1 MKNTGKRTITI
12 LLTLVM
18 AITILLGNGIEA
30 RADEYFLRFDD
41 LKGHELKSG
50 DVIIPDDAFTWFY
63 FTFYDGNDGS
73 ISVTIKMRCTERHTI
88 QTSYSDGN
96 GKTVRTNAK
105 WKCVKL
111 GPFPSS
117 PSYLVLQGEHYDPQT
132 EEKKPESTSPKEATN
147 QLNVAA
153 QPEIA
158 EAPEEVHLCNM
169 EWVTTKEPSVGED
182 GEECY
187 RCSSC
192 GRTEQK
198 MPIPG
203 AVAYV
208 KDLYGYIKDAAEN
221 GLVTYDAKTNTAISD
236 YIIQKMAER
245 RDVTTVISF
254 EYKGEKYQ
262 ITFSPEADY
271 DALLND
277 EEQFY
282 GYLGLSGY
290 KGITVEK
297 LSAS

>member
-1 MKNTGKRTITI
+1 MKNTGKRIITT
-12 LLTLVM
+12 LLAIMMT
-18 AITILLGNGIEA
+18 ITILLGNGIEA
-30 RADEYFLRFDD
+30 RAANYSADDD
-41 LKGHELKSG
+41 LRGKVFEIG
-50 DVIIPDDAFTWFY
+50 DEINTMMRAACDLE
-63 FTFYDGNDGS
+63 FYDGNDPS
-73 ISVTIKMRCTERHTI
+73 ISVTIVVGSCERHTL
-88 QTSYSDGN
+88 QASYSDGN
-96 GKTVRTNAK
+96 GNTVRTNAK
-105 WKCVKL
+105 WTCIAHGTSIVRL
-111 GPFPSS
+111 R
-117 PSYLVLQGEHYDPQT
+117 GEKYDPQT
-132 EEKKPESTSPKEATN
+132 EEKKPESTPRKEVEDH
-147 QLNVAA
+147 VAD
-153 QPEIA
+153 QPEIVV
-158 EAPEEVHLCNM
+158 APEEVHLCNM

-203 AVAYV
+203 AVAHV
-208 KDLYGYIKDAAEN
+208 KDFCGFIKDAPEN
-221 GLVTYDAKTNTAISD
+221 GLVTYDANTNTAISD
-236 YIIQKMAER
+236 YILQKMAER

-254 EYKGEKYQ
+254 EYKGEKYR

-297 LSAS
+297 VDPQS

>member
-1 MKNTGKRTITI
+1 MKNKGKRIITT
-12 LLTLVM
+12 LLAAVM
-18 AITILLGNGIEA
+18 IITALLGNGIEA
-30 RADEYFLRFDD
+30 RAADYSIKNSLLDYEF
-41 LKGHELKSG
+41 KVG
-50 DVIIPDDAFTWFY
+50 DVIIPDENSPYCFLN
-63 FTFYDGNDGS
+63 FYDVNDPG
-73 ISVTIKMRCTERHTI
+73 IIITIGIDVTERYTI
-88 QTSYSDGN
+88 RESYSDGKN
-96 GKTVRTNAK
+96 TVRTNAK
-105 WKCVKL
+105 WKCVKQ
-111 GPFPSS
+111 GPTF
-117 PSYLVLQGEHYDPQT
+117 LTLEGEPYIPQT
-132 EEKKPESTSPKEATN
+132 EEKKPESTPPKEVEA
-147 QLNVAA
+147 QPIVAD

-158 EAPEEVHLCNM
+158 EEVHLCNM

-187 RCSSC
+187 RCSFC

-297 LSAS
+297 ADPQS

>member
-1 MKNTGKRTITI
+1 MKNKGKRIITT
-12 LLTLVM
+12 LLAAVM
-18 AITILLGNGIEA
+18 IITALLGNGIEA
-30 RADEYFLRFDD
+30 RAKDYFVENNLLGYEF
-41 LKGHELKSG
+41 KVG
-50 DVIIPDDAFTWFY
+50 DVIIPDEKSPYY
-63 FTFYDGNDGS
+63 FLTFHDVDDYN
-73 ISVTIKMRCTERHTI
+73 ILITIGIDERHTI
-88 QTSYSDGN
+88 RESYSDGKN
-96 GKTVRTNAK
+96 TVRTNAK
-105 WKCVKL
+105 WKCVR
-111 GPFPSS
+111 
-117 PSYLVLQGEHYDPQT
+117 QGSTFLTLEGEKYDPQT
-132 EEKKPESTSPKEATN
+132 EEKKPESAPPKEVE
-147 QLNVAA
+147 QPIAA
-153 QPEIA
+153 DQPEIA
-158 EAPEEVHLCNM
+158 EEVHLCNM

-236 YIIQKMAER
+236 YILQKMAER

-297 LSAS
+297 VDPQS

>member
-1 MKNTGKRTITI
+1 MRNTGKRIITTS
-12 LLTLVM
+12 LAAVM
-18 AITILLGNGIEA
+18 IITALLGNGIEA
-30 RADEYFLRFDD
+30 GAADYSIKNSLLDYEF
-41 LKGHELKSG
+41 KVG
-50 DVIIPDDAFTWFY
+50 DVIIPDENSPYCFLN
-63 FTFYDGNDGS
+63 FYDVNDPG
-73 ISVTIKMRCTERHTI
+73 IIITIGIDVTERYTI
-88 QTSYSDGN
+88 RESYSDGKN
-96 GKTVRTNAK
+96 TVRTNAK
-105 WKCVKL
+105 WKCVKQ
-111 GPFPSS
+111 GPTF
-117 PSYLVLQGEHYDPQT
+117 LTLKGEPYIPQT
-132 EEKKPESTSPKEATN
+132 EEKKPESTPPKEVTN
-147 QLNVAA
+147 QPDVED

-158 EAPEEVHLCNM
+158 EEVHLCNM

-187 RCSSC
+187 RCSFC

-290 KGITVEK
+290 EGITVEK
-297 LSAS
+297 VDPQF

>member
-1 MKNTGKRTITI
+1 MRNTGKRIITTS
-12 LLTLVM
+12 LAAVM
-18 AITILLGNGIEA
+18 IITALLGNGIEA
-30 RADEYFLRFDD
+30 RAKDYFVENNLLGYEF
-41 LKGHELKSG
+41 KVG
-50 DVIIPDDAFTWFY
+50 DVIIPDEKSPYY
-63 FTFYDGNDGS
+63 FLTFHDVDDYN
-73 ISVTIKMRCTERHTI
+73 ILITIGIDERHTI
-88 QTSYSDGN
+88 RESYSDGKN
-96 GKTVRTNAK
+96 TVRTNAK
-105 WKCVKL
+105 WKCVKQ
-111 GPFPSS
+111 GPTF
-117 PSYLVLQGEHYDPQT
+117 LTLEGEPYIPQT
-132 EEKKPESTSPKEATN
+132 EEKKPESTSRKEVTN
-147 QLNVAA
+147 QPDVED
-153 QPEIA
+153 QPEIVV
-158 EAPEEVHLCNM
+158 APEEVHLCNM

-208 KDLYGYIKDAAEN
+208 NDLYGFIKDAAEN

-236 YIIQKMAER
+236 YIIQTMAER

-254 EYKGEKYQ
+254 EYKGEKYR

-290 KGITVEK
+290 EGITVEK
-297 LSAS
+297 VDPQS

>member
-18 AITILLGNGIEA
+18 TITILLGNGIEA
-30 RADEYFLRFDD
+30 RAAEYSLKDENVMD
-41 LKGHELKSG
+41 HEFESG
-50 DVIIPDDAFTWFY
+50 DVIIPDEGVSWFY
-63 FTFYDGNDGS
+63 FTFYDGNDGR
-73 ISVTIKMRCTERHTI
+73 ISVTIRMKCTERHTI
-88 QTSYSDGN
+88 QTSYKNEKNEIVGT
-96 GKTVRTNAK
+96 GAK
-105 WKCVKL
+105 WICTDRGSTHL
-111 GPFPSS
+111 N
-117 PSYLVLQGEHYDPQT
+117 LRGERYIPLT
-132 EEKKPESTSPKEATN
+132 EETKPETTSPKGATN
-147 QLNVAA
+147 QPNVAD

-187 RCSSC
+187 RCSFC

-208 KDLYGYIKDAAEN
+208 KDLYGFIKDAAEN

-236 YIIQKMAER
+236 YILQKMAER

-297 LSAS
+297 VDPQS

>member
-1 MKNTGKRTITI
+1 MKNTRKRTITI

-30 RADEYFLRFDD
+30 RADEYFLKFDD

-50 DVIIPDDAFTWFY
+50 DVIIADDRFEESSL
-63 FTFYDGNDGS
+63 TFYDGNNDSLS
-73 ISVTIKMRCTERHTI
+73 IKIKIKRTERHTI

-96 GKTVRTNAK
+96 GKTVKTNAK
-105 WKCVKL
+105 WKCVSLLPTYISNSFTLK
-111 GPFPSS
+111 
-117 PSYLVLQGEHYDPQT
+117 GEPYIPQT
-132 EEKKPESTSPKEATN
+132 EEKKPESTPPKEVTN
-147 QLNVAA
+147 QPNVED

-158 EAPEEVHLCNM
+158 EEVHLCNM

-208 KDLYGYIKDAAEN
+208 KDLYGFIKDAAEN

-236 YIIQKMAER
+236 YILQKMAER

-254 EYKGEKYQ
+254 EYKGEKYR

-297 LSAS
+297 MDPQF

>member
-1 MKNTGKRTITI
+1 MRNTGKRIITTS
-12 LLTLVM
+12 LAAVM
-18 AITILLGNGIEA
+18 IITALLGNGIEV
-30 RADEYFLRFDD
+30 RAADYSIKNSLLDYEF
-41 LKGHELKSG
+41 KVG
-50 DVIIPDDAFTWFY
+50 DVIIPDENSPYCFLN
-63 FTFYDGNDGS
+63 FYDVNDPG
-73 ISVTIKMRCTERHTI
+73 IIITIGIDVTERYTI
-88 QTSYSDGN
+88 RESYSDGKN
-96 GKTVRTNAK
+96 TVRTNAK
-105 WKCVKL
+105 WKCVKQ
-111 GPFPSS
+111 GPTF
-117 PSYLVLQGEHYDPQT
+117 LTLEGEPYIPQT
-132 EEKKPESTSPKEATN
+132 EEKKPESTPPKEVEA
-147 QLNVAA
+147 QPIVAD

-158 EAPEEVHLCNM
+158 EEVHLCNM

-187 RCSSC
+187 RCSFC

-208 KDLYGYIKDAAEN
+208 KDLYGFIKDAAEN
-221 GLVTYDAKTNTAISD
+221 GLVTYDAKTNTAIYD
-236 YIIQKMAER
+236 YILQKMAER

-254 EYKGEKYQ
+254 EYKGEKYR

-297 LSAS
+297 ADPQS

>member
-1 MKNTGKRTITI
+1 MKNKGKRIITT
-12 LLTLVM
+12 LLAAVM
-18 AITILLGNGIEA
+18 IITALLGNGIEA
-30 RADEYFLRFDD
+30 RAADYSIKNSLLDYEF
-41 LKGHELKSG
+41 KVG
-50 DVIIPDDAFTWFY
+50 DVIIPDENSPYCFLN
-63 FTFYDGNDGS
+63 FYDVNDPG
-73 ISVTIKMRCTERHTI
+73 IIITIVIDVTERHTI
-88 QTSYSDGN
+88 RESYSDGKN
-96 GKTVRTNAK
+96 TVRTNAK
-105 WKCVKL
+105 WKCVR
-111 GPFPSS
+111 
-117 PSYLVLQGEHYDPQT
+117 QGSTFLTLEGEKYDPQT
-132 EEKKPESTSPKEATN
+132 EEKKPESTPPKE
-147 QLNVAA
+147 VEA
-153 QPEIA
+153 QPIVADQSEIVVV
-158 EAPEEVHLCNM
+158 PEEVHLCNM

-236 YIIQKMAER
+236 YILQKMAER

-282 GYLGLSGY
+282 GYLGLSEH

-297 LSAS
+297 ADPQS

>member
-18 AITILLGNGIEA
+18 TITILLGNGIEA
-30 RADEYFLRFDD
+30 RAVEHSS
-41 LKGHELKSG
+41 HEILENVTVRVG
-50 DVIIPDDAFTWFY
+50 DVIIPYDAFSWFN
-63 FTFYDGNDGS
+63 FTFYDGNDGR
-73 ISVTIKMRCTERHTI
+73 ISVIIRMKCTERHTI
-88 QTSYSDGN
+88 QTSYKNEKNEIVGT
-96 GKTVRTNAK
+96 GAK
-105 WKCVKL
+105 WKCID
-111 GPFPSS
+111 
-117 PSYLVLQGEHYDPQT
+117 QGSAHLDLIGEPYIPQT
-132 EEKKPESTSPKEATN
+132 EEKKPESAPPKEVE
-147 QLNVAA
+147 QPIVAD

-158 EAPEEVHLCNM
+158 EEVHLCNM

-203 AVAYV
+203 AVAHV
-208 KDLYGYIKDAAEN
+208 KDFCGFIKDAAEN
-221 GLVTYDAKTNTAISD
+221 GFVTYDAKTNTAISD
-236 YIIQKMAER
+236 YILQKMAER
-245 RDVTTVISF
+245 RDATTVISF
-254 EYKGEKYQ
+254 EYKGEKYR

-297 LSAS
+297 VDPQS

>member
-1 MKNTGKRTITI
+1 MKNTGKRIITTLLAIMMTITI
-12 LLTLVM
+12 LF
-18 AITILLGNGIEA
+18 GNGIEA
-30 RADEYFLRFDD
+30 RAAEYFVADDIRGYEFKIGDIINASRTSGYILR
-41 LKGHELKSG
+41 
-50 DVIIPDDAFTWFY
+50 
-63 FTFYDGNDGS
+63 FYDGNDPNLMIMIDVGS
-73 ISVTIKMRCTERHTI
+73 GQTHTL
-88 QTSYSDGN
+88 QASYSGGN
-96 GKTVRTNAK
+96 GNTVGTNAK
-105 WKCVKL
+105 WYCAD
-111 GPFPSS
+111 
-117 PSYLVLQGEHYDPQT
+117 QGSGDLILKGEPYSTQA
-132 EEKKPESTSPKEATN
+132 EEKKPESAPPKEVE
-147 QLNVAA
+147 QPIAA
-153 QPEIA
+153 DQPEIA
-158 EAPEEVHLCNM
+158 EEVHLCNM

-208 KDLYGYIKDAAEN
+208 KDLYGFIKDAAEN

-236 YIIQKMAER
+236 YILHKMAER

-282 GYLGLSGY
+282 GYLGLSGHE
-290 KGITVEK
+290 GITVEK
-297 LSAS
+297 VNPQS

>member
-1 MKNTGKRTITI
+1 MRNTGKRTITI

-18 AITILLGNGIEA
+18 IITALLGNGIEA
-30 RADEYFLRFDD
+30 RAAEYS
-41 LKGHELKSG
+41 LKDKNVMGYEFESG
-50 DVIIPDDAFTWFY
+50 DVIIPYDAFSWFN
-63 FTFYDGNDGS
+63 FTFYDGNDGR
-73 ISVTIKMRCTERHTI
+73 ISVIIRMKCTERHTI
-88 QTSYSDGN
+88 QTSYKNEKNEIVGT
-96 GKTVRTNAK
+96 GAK
-105 WKCVKL
+105 WKCID
-111 GPFPSS
+111 
-117 PSYLVLQGEHYDPQT
+117 QGSAHLDLIGEPYIPQT
-132 EEKKPESTSPKEATN
+132 EEKKPESAPPKEVE
-147 QLNVAA
+147 QPIVAD

-158 EAPEEVHLCNM
+158 EEVHLCNM

-203 AVAYV
+203 AVAHV
-208 KDLYGYIKDAAEN
+208 KDFCGFIKDAAQN

-277 EEQFY
+277 KEQFY

-290 KGITVEK
+290 EGITVEK
-297 LSAS
+297 VDPQF

>member
-1 MKNTGKRTITI
+1 MRNTGKRIITTS
-12 LLTLVM
+12 LAAVM
-18 AITILLGNGIEA
+18 IITALLGNGIEA
-30 RADEYFLRFDD
+30 RAADYSIKNSLLDYEF
-41 LKGHELKSG
+41 KVG
-50 DVIIPDDAFTWFY
+50 DVIIPDENSPYCFLN
-63 FTFYDGNDGS
+63 FYDVNDPG
-73 ISVTIKMRCTERHTI
+73 IIITIGIDVTERYTI
-88 QTSYSDGN
+88 RESYSDGKN
-96 GKTVRTNAK
+96 TVRTNAK
-105 WKCVKL
+105 WKCVKQ
-111 GPFPSS
+111 GPTF
-117 PSYLVLQGEHYDPQT
+117 LTLKGEPYIPQT
-132 EEKKPESTSPKEATN
+132 EEKKPESTPRKEVEA
-147 QLNVAA
+147 QPIVAD

-158 EAPEEVHLCNM
+158 EEAHLCNM

-208 KDLYGYIKDAAEN
+208 KDLYGFIKDAAEN

-236 YIIQKMAER
+236 YILHKMAER

-277 EEQFY
+277 KEQFY
-282 GYLGLSGY
+282 GYLGLSGHE
-290 KGITVEK
+290 GITVEK
-297 LSAS
+297 VDPQS

>member
-1 MKNTGKRTITI
+1 MRNTGKRIITTS
-12 LLTLVM
+12 LAAVM
-18 AITILLGNGIEA
+18 IITALLGNGIEV
-30 RADEYFLRFDD
+30 RAADYSADGD
-41 LKGHELKSG
+41 LTGCEFESG
-50 DVIIPDDAFTWFY
+50 DVISSDTSYINLY
-63 FTFYDGNDGS
+63 FFDGNDNLTVV
-73 ISVTIKMRCTERHTI
+73 IEIEPKKEHII

-105 WKCVKL
+105 WKCIIHRSITWKKMFL
-111 GPFPSS
+111 T
-117 PSYLVLQGEHYDPQT
+117 LQGEKYDPQT
-132 EEKKPESTSPKEATN
+132 EEKKPESTPRKEVEA
-147 QLNVAA
+147 QPIVAD

-158 EAPEEVHLCNM
+158 EEVHLCNM

-187 RCSSC
+187 RCSFC

-282 GYLGLSGY
+282 GYLGLSGHE
-290 KGITVEK
+290 GITVEK
-297 LSAS
+297 VNPQS

>member
-1 MKNTGKRTITI
+1 MRNTGKRIITTSLAAVMTITI
-12 LLTLVM
+12 LF
-18 AITILLGNGIEA
+18 GNGIEA
-30 RADEYFLRFDD
+30 RADEYFLKFDD

-50 DVIIPDDAFTWFY
+50 DVIIPDDASTWFH

-88 QTSYSDGN
+88 QTSYKNEKSEIVGT
-96 GKTVRTNAK
+96 GAK
-105 WKCVKL
+105 WKCTDRGSTHL
-111 GPFPSS
+111 D
-117 PSYLVLQGEHYDPQT
+117 LIGEPYIPQT
-132 EEKKPESTSPKEATN
+132 EEKKPESTPPKEVTN
-147 QLNVAA
+147 QPNVED

-158 EAPEEVHLCNM
+158 EEVHLCNM

-208 KDLYGYIKDAAEN
+208 KDLYGFIKDAAKD

-297 LSAS
+297 VDPQS

>member
-1 MKNTGKRTITI
+1 MRNTGKRIITTS
-12 LLTLVM
+12 LAAVM
-18 AITILLGNGIEA
+18 IITALLGNGIEA
-30 RADEYFLRFDD
+30 RAADYSIKNSLLDYEF
-41 LKGHELKSG
+41 KVG
-50 DVIIPDDAFTWFY
+50 DVIIPDENSPYCFLN
-63 FTFYDGNDGS
+63 FYDVNDPG
-73 ISVTIKMRCTERHTI
+73 IIITIGIDVTERYTI
-88 QTSYSDGN
+88 RESYSDGKN
-96 GKTVRTNAK
+96 TVRTNAK
-105 WKCVKL
+105 WKCVKQ
-111 GPFPSS
+111 GPTF
-117 PSYLVLQGEHYDPQT
+117 LTLKGEPYIPQT
-132 EEKKPESTSPKEATN
+132 EEKKPESAPPKEVE
-147 QLNVAA
+147 QPIVAD

-158 EAPEEVHLCNM
+158 EEVHLCNM

-208 KDLYGYIKDAAEN
+208 KDLYGFIKDAAEN

-236 YIIQKMAER
+236 YILHKMAER

-282 GYLGLSGY
+282 GYLGLSGHE
-290 KGITVEK
+290 GITVEK
-297 LSAS
+297 VNPQS

>member
-1 MKNTGKRTITI
+1 MKSKGKRIITA
-12 LLTLVM
+12 LLAIMMT
-18 AITILLGNGIEA
+18 ITILLGNGIEA
-30 RADEYFLRFDD
+30 RAAEYS
-41 LKGHELKSG
+41 LKDKNVMGYEFESG
-50 DVIIPDDAFTWFY
+50 DVIIPYDAFSWFN
-63 FTFYDGNDGS
+63 FTFYDGNDGR
-73 ISVTIKMRCTERHTI
+73 ISVIIRMKCTERHTI
-88 QTSYSDGN
+88 QTSYKNEKNEIVGT
-96 GKTVRTNAK
+96 GAK
-105 WKCVKL
+105 WKCID
-111 GPFPSS
+111 
-117 PSYLVLQGEHYDPQT
+117 QGSAHLDLIGEPYIPQT
-132 EEKKPESTSPKEATN
+132 EEKKPESAPRKEVTN
-147 QLNVAA
+147 QPDVAD
-153 QPEIA
+153 QPEIVV
-158 EAPEEVHLCNM
+158 APEEVHLCNM

-208 KDLYGYIKDAAEN
+208 KDLYGFIKDAAEN

-236 YIIQKMAER
+236 YILQKMAER

-254 EYKGEKYQ
+254 EYKGEKYR

-282 GYLGLSGY
+282 GYLGLSEH

-297 LSAS
+297 ADPQS

>member
-1 MKNTGKRTITI
+1 MF
-12 LLTLVM
+12 LT
-18 AITILLGNGIEA
+18 
-30 RADEYFLRFDD
+30 
-41 LKGHELKSG
+41 
-50 DVIIPDDAFTWFY
+50 
-63 FTFYDGNDGS
+63 
-73 ISVTIKMRCTERHTI
+73 
-88 QTSYSDGN
+88 
-96 GKTVRTNAK
+96 
-105 WKCVKL
+105 
-111 GPFPSS
+111 
-117 PSYLVLQGEHYDPQT
+117 LQGEKYDPQT
-132 EEKKPESTSPKEATN
+132 EEKKPESTPPKEVTN
-147 QLNVAA
+147 QPNVED

-236 YIIQKMAER
+236 YILHKMAER

-297 LSAS
+297 VDPQS

>member
-18 AITILLGNGIEA
+18 IITALLGNGIEA
-30 RADEYFLRFDD
+30 RAAEYS
-41 LKGHELKSG
+41 LKDKNVMGYEFESG
-50 DVIIPDDAFTWFY
+50 DVIIPYDAFSWFN
-63 FTFYDGNDGS
+63 FTFYDGNDGR
-73 ISVTIKMRCTERHTI
+73 ISVIIRMKCTERHTI
-88 QTSYSDGN
+88 QTSYKNEKNEIVGT
-96 GKTVRTNAK
+96 GAK
-105 WKCVKL
+105 WKCID
-111 GPFPSS
+111 
-117 PSYLVLQGEHYDPQT
+117 QGSAHLDLIGEPYIPQT
-132 EEKKPESTSPKEATN
+132 EEKKPESAPPKEVE
-147 QLNVAA
+147 QPIAA
-153 QPEIA
+153 DQPEIA
-158 EAPEEVHLCNM
+158 EEVHLCNM

-187 RCSSC
+187 RCSFC

-208 KDLYGYIKDAAEN
+208 KDLYGFIKDAAEN

-290 KGITVEK
+290 EGITVEK
-297 LSAS
+297 VDPQS

>member
-1 MKNTGKRTITI
+1 MRNTGKRIITTS
-12 LLTLVM
+12 LAAVM
-18 AITILLGNGIEA
+18 IITALLGNGIEA
-30 RADEYFLRFDD
+30 RAADYSIKNSLLDYEF
-41 LKGHELKSG
+41 KVG
-50 DVIIPDDAFTWFY
+50 DVIIPDENSPYCFLN
-63 FTFYDGNDGS
+63 FYDVNDPG
-73 ISVTIKMRCTERHTI
+73 IIITIGIDVTERYTI
-88 QTSYSDGN
+88 RESYSDGKN
-96 GKTVRTNAK
+96 TVRTNAK
-105 WKCVKL
+105 WKCVKQ
-111 GPFPSS
+111 GPTF
-117 PSYLVLQGEHYDPQT
+117 LTLKGEPYIPQT
-132 EEKKPESTSPKEATN
+132 EEKKPESAPPKEVE
-147 QLNVAA
+147 QPIAA
-153 QPEIA
+153 DQPEIA
-158 EAPEEVHLCNM
+158 EEVHLCNM

-208 KDLYGYIKDAAEN
+208 KDLYGFIKDAAEN

-297 LSAS
+297 LSAF

>member
-1 MKNTGKRTITI
+1 
-12 LLTLVM
+12 
-18 AITILLGNGIEA
+18 
-30 RADEYFLRFDD
+30 
-41 LKGHELKSG
+41 
-50 DVIIPDDAFTWFY
+50 
-63 FTFYDGNDGS
+63 
-73 ISVTIKMRCTERHTI
+73 
-88 QTSYSDGN
+88 
-96 GKTVRTNAK
+96 
-105 WKCVKL
+105 
-111 GPFPSS
+111 
-117 PSYLVLQGEHYDPQT
+117 
-132 EEKKPESTSPKEATN
+132 
-147 QLNVAA
+147 
-153 QPEIA
+153 
-158 EAPEEVHLCNM
+158 M

-208 KDLYGYIKDAAEN
+208 KDLYGFIKDAAEN

-236 YIIQKMAER
+236 YILHKMAER

-282 GYLGLSGY
+282 GYLGLSGHE
-290 KGITVEK
+290 GITVEK
-297 LSAS
+297 VNPQS

>member
-1 MKNTGKRTITI
+1 MKNTGKRIITI

-18 AITILLGNGIEA
+18 TIMALLGNGIEA
-30 RADEYFLRFDD
+30 RAADYSADGD
-41 LKGHELKSG
+41 LTGCEFESG
-50 DVIIPDDAFTWFY
+50 DVISSDTSYIRLMFF
-63 FTFYDGNDGS
+63 DGNDDNLMVVIEIEPNKG
-73 ISVTIKMRCTERHTI
+73 HTI

-96 GKTVRTNAK
+96 EKTVKTNAK
-105 WKCVKL
+105 WKCISQKSITWKSMFL
-111 GPFPSS
+111 T
-117 PSYLVLQGEHYDPQT
+117 LQGEKYDPQT
-132 EEKKPESTSPKEATN
+132 EEKKPESAPPKEVE
-147 QLNVAA
+147 QPIVVD
-153 QPEIA
+153 QPEIVV
-158 EAPEEVHLCNM
+158 APEEVHLCNM

-203 AVAYV
+203 AVAHV
-208 KDLYGYIKDAAEN
+208 KEFCGFIKDAAQN

-297 LSAS
+297 VDSQS

>member
-18 AITILLGNGIEA
+18 TITILLGNGIEA
-30 RADEYFLRFDD
+30 RAAEHSS
-41 LKGHELKSG
+41 HEILENVTVRVG
-50 DVIIPDDAFTWFY
+50 DVIRNTSYSSFQIRFI
-63 FTFYDGNDGS
+63 DGNDKNHYVNVEIRGEKN
-73 ISVTIKMRCTERHTI
+73 IHTV
-88 QTSYSDGN
+88 QKSYDDGN
-96 GKTVRTNAK
+96 GGIVRTNTTWTCITKGIGYAI
-105 WKCVKL
+105 
-111 GPFPSS
+111 S
-117 PSYLVLQGEHYDPQT
+117 LVGEPYSTQT
-132 EEKKPESTSPKEATN
+132 EEKKPETTPPKEVEA
-147 QLNVAA
+147 QPIVAD

-158 EAPEEVHLCNM
+158 EEVHLCNM

-236 YIIQKMAER
+236 YILQKMAER

-254 EYKGEKYQ
+254 EYKGEKYR

-297 LSAS
+297 VDPQF

>member
-18 AITILLGNGIEA
+18 TITILLGNGIEA
-30 RADEYFLRFDD
+30 RAAEYWTLGMG
-41 LKGHELKSG
+41 KGTGVKVG
-50 DVIIPDDAFTWFY
+50 DVIHPSYEALSICFI
-63 FTFYDGNDGS
+63 DGNDNS
-73 ISVTIKMRCTERHTI
+73 HRVYVTIWDKKSSHTF
-88 QTSYSDGN
+88 QKSYDDGN
-96 GKTVRTNAK
+96 GGMVRTNTT
-105 WKCVKL
+105 WTCVNN
-111 GPFPSS
+111 
-117 PSYLVLQGEHYDPQT
+117 LVQSIYFVGESYDPQT
-132 EEKKPESTSPKEATN
+132 EEKKPESTPPKE
-147 QLNVAA
+147 VEA
-153 QPEIA
+153 QPIVADQPEMV

-208 KDLYGYIKDAAEN
+208 KDLYGFIKDAAEN

-282 GYLGLSGY
+282 GYLGLSEH

-297 LSAS
+297 ADPQS

>member
-30 RADEYFLRFDD
+30 RAAEYS
-41 LKGHELKSG
+41 LKYEDVMDYEFESG
-50 DVIIPDDAFTWFY
+50 DVIIPDERFTKWSL
-63 FTFYDGNDGS
+63 TFQDGNDPNLFVIIRMQG
-73 ISVTIKMRCTERHTI
+73 TERHTI

-105 WKCVKL
+105 WKCVKRGITSL
-111 GPFPSS
+111 S
-117 PSYLVLQGEHYDPQT
+117 PTYLVLQGEKYDPQT
-132 EEKKPESTSPKEATN
+132 EEKKPESTSRKEVEA
-147 QLNVAA
+147 QPIVAD

-236 YIIQKMAER
+236 YILQKMAER

>member
-1 MKNTGKRTITI
+1 MKNTGKRVVTI
-12 LLTLVM
+12 LLTLM
-18 AITILLGNGIEA
+18 ITITTLLGNRIEA
-30 RADEYFLRFDD
+30 RAAEYFVADDIRGCEVKIGDIINASWTAGYTLR
-41 LKGHELKSG
+41 
-50 DVIIPDDAFTWFY
+50 
-63 FTFYDGNDGS
+63 FYDGNDPNLMIMINVGS
-73 ISVTIKMRCTERHTI
+73 GQTHTL
-88 QTSYSDGN
+88 QASYSDGN
-96 GKTVRTNAK
+96 GKTVGTNTK
-105 WKCVKL
+105 WYCADQ
-111 GPFPSS
+111 GSS
-117 PSYLVLQGEHYDPQT
+117 DLILKGEPYSTQT
-132 EEKKPESTSPKEATN
+132 EEKKPESTPPKEVEA
-147 QLNVAA
+147 QPIVAD
-153 QPEIA
+153 QPEIVM
-158 EAPEEVHLCNM
+158 APEEVHLCNM

-203 AVAYV
+203 AVAHV
-208 KDLYGYIKDAAEN
+208 KDFCGFIKDAAEN

-236 YIIQKMAER
+236 YILQKMAER

-262 ITFSPEADY
+262 IIFSPEADY

>member
-1 MKNTGKRTITI
+1 MKNTGKRVVTI
-12 LLTLVM
+12 LLTLM
-18 AITILLGNGIEA
+18 ITITTLLGNRIEA
-30 RADEYFLRFDD
+30 RAAEYFVADDIRGCEVKIGDIINASWTAGYTLR
-41 LKGHELKSG
+41 
-50 DVIIPDDAFTWFY
+50 
-63 FTFYDGNDGS
+63 FYDGNDPNLMIMINVGS
-73 ISVTIKMRCTERHTI
+73 GQTHTL
-88 QTSYSDGN
+88 QASYSDGN
-96 GKTVRTNAK
+96 GKTVGTNTK
-105 WKCVKL
+105 WHCADQ
-111 GPFPSS
+111 GSS
-117 PSYLVLQGEHYDPQT
+117 DLILKGEPYSTQT
-132 EEKKPESTSPKEATN
+132 EEKKPESTPPKEMTN
-147 QLNVAA
+147 QPDVED

-158 EAPEEVHLCNM
+158 EEVHLCNM

-208 KDLYGYIKDAAEN
+208 KDLYGFIKDAAEN

-236 YIIQKMAER
+236 YILHKMAER

-282 GYLGLSGY
+282 GYLGLSGHE
-290 KGITVEK
+290 GITVEK
-297 LSAS
+297 VNPQS

>member
-1 MKNTGKRTITI
+1 MRNTGKRIITT
-12 LLTLVM
+12 LLAAVM
-18 AITILLGNGIEA
+18 IIMALLGNGIEA
-30 RADEYFLRFDD
+30 RAADYSIKNSLLDYEF
-41 LKGHELKSG
+41 KVG
-50 DVIIPDDAFTWFY
+50 DVIIPDENSPYCFLN
-63 FTFYDGNDGS
+63 FYDVNDPG
-73 ISVTIKMRCTERHTI
+73 IIITIGIDVTERYTI
-88 QTSYSDGN
+88 RESYSDGKN
-96 GKTVRTNAK
+96 TVRTNAK
-105 WKCVKL
+105 WKCVKQ
-111 GPFPSS
+111 GPTF
-117 PSYLVLQGEHYDPQT
+117 LTLEGEPYIPQT
-132 EEKKPESTSPKEATN
+132 EEKKPESTPPKEVE
-147 QLNVAA
+147 QPIAA
-153 QPEIA
+153 DQPEMV

-208 KDLYGYIKDAAEN
+208 KDLYGFIKDAAEN

-297 LSAS
+297 ADPQS

>member
-1 MKNTGKRTITI
+1 MRNTGKRTITI

-18 AITILLGNGIEA
+18 TITILFGNGIEA
-30 RADEYFLRFDD
+30 RADEYFLKFDD

-50 DVIIPDDAFTWFY
+50 DVIIPDDASTWFH

-88 QTSYSDGN
+88 QTSYKNEKSEIVGT
-96 GKTVRTNAK
+96 GAK
-105 WKCVKL
+105 WKCTDRGSTHL
-111 GPFPSS
+111 D
-117 PSYLVLQGEHYDPQT
+117 LIGEKYDPQT
-132 EEKKPESTSPKEATN
+132 EEKKPESTPPKEVTN
-147 QLNVAA
+147 QPNVED

-290 KGITVEK
+290 EGITVEK
-297 LSAS
+297 VDPQF

>member
-18 AITILLGNGIEA
+18 IITALLGNGIEA
-30 RADEYFLRFDD
+30 RAAEYS
-41 LKGHELKSG
+41 LKDKNVMGYEFESG
-50 DVIIPDDAFTWFY
+50 DVIIPYDAFSWFN
-63 FTFYDGNDGS
+63 FTFYDGNDGR
-73 ISVTIKMRCTERHTI
+73 ISVIIRMKCTERHTI
-88 QTSYSDGN
+88 QTSYKNEKNEIVGT
-96 GKTVRTNAK
+96 GAK
-105 WKCVKL
+105 WKCID
-111 GPFPSS
+111 
-117 PSYLVLQGEHYDPQT
+117 QGSAHLDLIGEPYIPQT
-132 EEKKPESTSPKEATN
+132 EEKKPESAPPKEVE
-147 QLNVAA
+147 QPIAA
-153 QPEIA
+153 DQPEIA
-158 EAPEEVHLCNM
+158 EEVHLCNM

-187 RCSSC
+187 RCSFC

-208 KDLYGYIKDAAEN
+208 KDLYGFIKDAAEN

-297 LSAS
+297 ADPQS

>member
-1 MKNTGKRTITI
+1 MRNTGKRIITTS
-12 LLTLVM
+12 LAAVM
-18 AITILLGNGIEA
+18 IITALLGNGIEA
-30 RADEYFLRFDD
+30 RAADYSIKNSLLDYEF
-41 LKGHELKSG
+41 KVG
-50 DVIIPDDAFTWFY
+50 DVIIPDENSPYCFLN
-63 FTFYDGNDGS
+63 FYDVNDPG
-73 ISVTIKMRCTERHTI
+73 IIITIGIDVTERYTI
-88 QTSYSDGN
+88 RESYSDGKN
-96 GKTVRTNAK
+96 TVRTNAK
-105 WKCVKL
+105 WKCVKQ
-111 GPFPSS
+111 GPTF
-117 PSYLVLQGEHYDPQT
+117 LTLKGEPYIPQT
-132 EEKKPESTSPKEATN
+132 EEKKPESTPPKEVTN
-147 QLNVAA
+147 QPDVED

-158 EAPEEVHLCNM
+158 EEVHLCNM

-187 RCSSC
+187 RCSFC

-290 KGITVEK
+290 EGITVEK
-297 LSAS
+297 VDLQS

>member
-18 AITILLGNGIEA
+18 IITALLGNGIEA
-30 RADEYFLRFDD
+30 RAAEYS
-41 LKGHELKSG
+41 LKDKNVMGYEFESG
-50 DVIIPDDAFTWFY
+50 DVIIPYDAFSWFN
-63 FTFYDGNDGS
+63 FTFYDGNDGR
-73 ISVTIKMRCTERHTI
+73 ISVIIRMKCTERHTI
-88 QTSYSDGN
+88 QTSYKNEKNEIVGT
-96 GKTVRTNAK
+96 GAK
-105 WKCVKL
+105 WKCID
-111 GPFPSS
+111 
-117 PSYLVLQGEHYDPQT
+117 QGSAHLDLIGEPYIPQT
-132 EEKKPESTSPKEATN
+132 EEKKPESAPPKEVE
-147 QLNVAA
+147 QPIAA
-153 QPEIA
+153 DQPEIA
-158 EAPEEVHLCNM
+158 EEVHLCNM

-187 RCSSC
+187 RCSFC

-297 LSAS
+297 ADPQS

>member
-1 MKNTGKRTITI
+1 MKNKGKRIITT
-12 LLTLVM
+12 LLAAVM
-18 AITILLGNGIEA
+18 IITALLGNGIEA
-30 RADEYFLRFDD
+30 RAADYSIKNSLLDYEF
-41 LKGHELKSG
+41 KVG
-50 DVIIPDDAFTWFY
+50 DVIIPDENSPYCFLN
-63 FTFYDGNDGS
+63 FYDVNDPG
-73 ISVTIKMRCTERHTI
+73 IIITIVIDVTERYTI
-88 QTSYSDGN
+88 RESYSDGKN
-96 GKTVRTNAK
+96 TVRTNAK
-105 WKCVKL
+105 WKCVR
-111 GPFPSS
+111 
-117 PSYLVLQGEHYDPQT
+117 QGSTFLTLEGEKYDPQT
-132 EEKKPESTSPKEATN
+132 EEKKPESTPPKEATN
-147 QLNVAA
+147 QPIVAD
-153 QPEIA
+153 QSEIVVV
-158 EAPEEVHLCNM
+158 PEEVHLCNM
-169 EWVTTKEPSVGED
+169 EWMTTKEPSVGED

-208 KDLYGYIKDAAEN
+208 KDLYGFIKDAAEN

-236 YIIQKMAER
+236 YILQKMAER

-254 EYKGEKYQ
+254 EYKGEKYR

-297 LSAS
+297 VDPQF

>member
-1 MKNTGKRTITI
+1 MKNTGKRIITTLLAIMMTIT
-12 LLTLVM
+12 
-18 AITILLGNGIEA
+18 ALLGNGIEA
-30 RADEYFLRFDD
+30 RAAEYFVADGMMGYEVKIGDIINATRTSGCLLRFC
-41 LKGHELKSG
+41 
-50 DVIIPDDAFTWFY
+50 
-63 FTFYDGNDGS
+63 DGNDPNLIIMINVEGGR
-73 ISVTIKMRCTERHTI
+73 THTL
-88 QTSYSDGN
+88 QASYSDGN
-96 GKTVRTNAK
+96 GNTVGTNAK
-105 WKCVKL
+105 WFCADQ
-111 GPFPSS
+111 GSS
-117 PSYLVLQGEHYDPQT
+117 DLRLKGERYIPQT
-132 EEKKPESTSPKEATN
+132 EEKKPESRPPKEVEV
-147 QLNVAA
+147 QPIVAD

-158 EAPEEVHLCNM
+158 EEVHLCNM

-187 RCSSC
+187 RCSFC

-208 KDLYGYIKDAAEN
+208 KDLYGFIKDAAEN

-297 LSAS
+297 LSAF

>member
-1 MKNTGKRTITI
+1 MRNTGKRIITTS
-12 LLTLVM
+12 LAAVM
-18 AITILLGNGIEA
+18 IITALLGNGIEA
-30 RADEYFLRFDD
+30 RAADYSIKNSLLDYEF
-41 LKGHELKSG
+41 KVG
-50 DVIIPDDAFTWFY
+50 DVIIPDENSPYCFLN
-63 FTFYDGNDGS
+63 FYDVNDPG
-73 ISVTIKMRCTERHTI
+73 IIITIGIDVTERYTI
-88 QTSYSDGN
+88 RESYSDGKN
-96 GKTVRTNAK
+96 TVRTNAK
-105 WKCVKL
+105 WKCVKQ
-111 GPFPSS
+111 GPTF
-117 PSYLVLQGEHYDPQT
+117 LTLKGEPYIPQT
-132 EEKKPESTSPKEATN
+132 EEKKPESTPRKEVEA
-147 QLNVAA
+147 QPIVAD

-158 EAPEEVHLCNM
+158 EEVHLCNM

-203 AVAYV
+203 AVAHV
-208 KDLYGYIKDAAEN
+208 KDFCGFIKEAAQN

-297 LSAS
+297 VDPQS

>member
-1 MKNTGKRTITI
+1 MKNKGKRIITT
-12 LLTLVM
+12 LLAAVM
-18 AITILLGNGIEA
+18 IITALLGNGIEA
-30 RADEYFLRFDD
+30 RAADYSIKNSLLDYEF
-41 LKGHELKSG
+41 KVG
-50 DVIIPDDAFTWFY
+50 DVIIPDENSPYCFLN
-63 FTFYDGNDGS
+63 FYDVNDPG
-73 ISVTIKMRCTERHTI
+73 IIITIVIDVTERYTI
-88 QTSYSDGN
+88 RESYSDGKN
-96 GKTVRTNAK
+96 TVRTNAK
-105 WKCVKL
+105 WKCVR
-111 GPFPSS
+111 
-117 PSYLVLQGEHYDPQT
+117 QGSTFLTLEGEKYDPQT
-132 EEKKPESTSPKEATN
+132 EEKKPESTPPKEATN
-147 QLNVAA
+147 QPIVAD
-153 QPEIA
+153 QSEIVVV
-158 EAPEEVHLCNM
+158 PEEVHLCNM
-169 EWVTTKEPSVGED
+169 EWMTTKEPSVGED

-208 KDLYGYIKDAAEN
+208 KDLYGFIKDAAEN

-236 YIIQKMAER
+236 YILQKMAER

-254 EYKGEKYQ
+254 EYKGEKYR

-297 LSAS
+297 VDPQS